1 MDIEYPSYYEEFRCI
16 AGKCKDSCC
25 RGWCIDVDRESK
37 KRLDRI
43 KGPLGDKIKA
53 KLKEGEGNYCFP
65 LEENGDCPFLL
76 KSGLCEMILSEGE
89 DALCNVC
96 AAYPRVKQICGNY
109 AQYDLNASC
118 EEAFRFILKWDGR
131 IVRAVEEGT
140 GEKLS
145 REQERELIHVLA
157 FRSALWEELSYLPTD
172 FNTFF
177 LHLFPFFLEGESQ
190 IFPQTEHPLRKNRSI
205 HELLTKWQELEEY
218 PFLSKER
225 YSAFLKW
232 QDKSTEINKDFG
244 QWKELFKKYKMN
256 PEMRFNSLS
265 KEKRLEWEK
274 QIVAL
279 CRYYLFR
286 YTLLSIKE
294 ASLLPVFSLLYQS
307 IEWIYTAFVFINTV
321 SDEEKKQF
329 SCFFGEEPSVLRI
342 AVFFSKELEHDE
354 GNIRNLLYFLPLF
367 N

>member
-43 KGPLGDKIKA
+43 KGPLGEKIKE
-53 KLKEGEGNYCFP
+53 KLKEEEGNYYFP

-96 AAYPRVKQICGNY
+96 ASYPRVKQIYGNY

-131 IVRAVEEGT
+131 IVRAVEEGM

-157 FRSALWEELSYLPTD
+157 FRTALWEELSYLPTD

-177 LHLFPFFLEGESQ
+177 LHLFSFFWRE
-190 IFPQTEHPLRKNRSI
+190 KV
-205 HELLTKWQELEEY
+205 KY
-218 PFLSKER
+218 
-225 YSAFLKW
+225 FLK
-232 QDKSTEINKDFG
+232 
-244 QWKELFKKYKMN
+244 
-256 PEMRFNSLS
+256 
-265 KEKRLEWEK
+265 
-274 QIVAL
+274 V
-279 CRYYLFR
+279 
-286 YTLLSIKE
+286 SI
-294 ASLLPVFSLLYQS
+294 
-307 IEWIYTAFVFINTV
+307 
-321 SDEEKKQF
+321 
-329 SCFFGEEPSVLRI
+329 R
-342 AVFFSKELEHDE
+342 
-354 GNIRNLLYFLPLF
+354 
-367 N
+367 

>member
-43 KGPLGDKIKA
+43 KGPLGEKIKE
-53 KLKEGEGNYCFP
+53 KLKEEEGNYYFP

-96 AAYPRVKQICGNY
+96 ASYPRVKQICGNY

-131 IVRAVEEGT
+131 IVRAVEEGM

-157 FRSALWEELSYLPTD
+157 FRTALWEELSYLPTD
-172 FNTFF
+172 FNAFF

-190 IFPQTEHPLRKNRSI
+190 IFPQSDHPLRKNRPI

-232 QDKSTEINKDFG
+232 QDKSTEINKDFS

-256 PEMRFNSLS
+256 PEMQFNRLS

-294 ASLLPVFSLLYQS
+294 MSLLPVFSLLYQS